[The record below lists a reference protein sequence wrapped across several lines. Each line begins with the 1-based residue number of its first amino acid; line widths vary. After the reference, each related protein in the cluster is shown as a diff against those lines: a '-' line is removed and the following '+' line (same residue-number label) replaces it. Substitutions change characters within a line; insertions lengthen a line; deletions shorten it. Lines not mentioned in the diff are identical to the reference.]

1 MLIKRIIPAL
11 IVLSLIVYFV
21 AGYKGPKI
29 GSVTTINKNNLE
41 KYWKIKDVTIMDD
54 QFFLARGSASITS
67 RFRIRNFELSLKM
80 KTTPG
85 AIGQLNFSTSK
96 SFDERN
102 LRGYSVMINNSDY
115 STGSSLKTGSIN
127 KIRNN
132 YIRIP
137 GDNEW
142 FTLTVQVMGNYIKVS
157 VNDKLI
163 SEYNEPQNAK
173 RVENLTGMV
182 LSRSFIS
189 LRKEGDTGQLIVSDM
204 KITPLPGILK
214 IVHPAQKNDSGAD
227 MIDSLN
233 QRGFP
238 LIDYHIHLKGGLT
251 MAQACQHARESG
263 LNYGVAANCGLK
275 FPVTN
280 DSTLN
285 LYLKSI
291 EKEPV
296 FKAMQCE
303 GREWVTLFSPQA
315 VAGFDYIFTDAMTWT
330 DQKGRRMRLWM
341 PDETFVVND
350 QQFMEMLVQKIE
362 SIMDNEPVDIYVNP
376 TFLPAK
382 LEPNYNELWTNER
395 MDRVIN
401 ALLRNQVA
409 LEINCRYKIPSI
421 AFIKKAKASGVKFTF
436 GTNNTKNDDINR
448 IEYGLKVIKEVG
460 LTPED
465 MFFPKSKA
473 NRKILTKGL
482 PSKITG

>member
-1 MLIKRIIPAL
+1 MLIKKILPAL
-11 IVLSLIVYFV
+11 IVLSLVVYFV
-21 AGYKGPKI
+21 ASYKGPKI
-29 GSVTTINKNNLE
+29 GSATIIDKNNIE
-41 KYWKIKDVTIMDD
+41 KYWKMKDVTIMND
-54 QFFLARGSASITS
+54 QFYLARGNASITS
-67 RFRIRNFELSLKM
+67 SFRIRNFELSLKM

-85 AIGQLNFSTSK
+85 TIGQLNFSTSK
-96 SFDERN
+96 SFDEKN
-102 LRGYSVMINNSDY
+102 FRGYSVMINNSDY
-115 STGSSLKTGSIN
+115 STGAALKTGSIN

-132 YIRIP
+132 YIRTAF
-137 GDNEW
+137 DNEW
-142 FTLTVQVMGNYIKVS
+142 FTLSIQVMGNYIRVS

-163 SEYNEPQNAK
+163 SEYNEPLNAK

-189 LRKEGDTGQLIVSDM
+189 LRKEGDAGELILSDM
-204 KITPLPGILK
+204 TITPMPGTLK
-214 IVHPAQKNDSGAD
+214 IVHPSMKNDSID
-227 MIDSLN
+227 DVLDSLN

-251 MAQACQHARESG
+251 MDQACEHARESG

-280 DSTLN
+280 DSTLTV
-285 LYLKSI
+285 YLKSI

-303 GREWVTLFSPQA
+303 GREWVTLFTPQA

-330 DQKGRRMRLWM
+330 DNKGRRLRLWM
-341 PDETFVVND
+341 PEETFVDND
-350 QQFMEMLVQKIE
+350 QQFMEMLVGKIE
-362 SIMDNEPVDIYVNP
+362 TIMDNEPVDIYVNP

-382 LEPNYNELWTNER
+382 LAPNYNELWTNER
-395 MDRVIN
+395 MDKVIN

-421 AFIKKAKASGVKFTF
+421 AFLKKAKASGVKFTF
-436 GTNNTKNDDINR
+436 GTNNLKNDDINR
-448 IEYGLKVIKEVG
+448 IEYGLKVIKEVN

-465 MFFPKSKA
+465 MFFPKSKS
-473 NRKILTKGL
+473 NRKILTKGM
-482 PSKITG
+482 PAKISG

>member
-1 MLIKRIIPAL
+1 MA
-11 IVLSLIVYFV
+11 
-21 AGYKGPKI
+21 
-29 GSVTTINKNNLE
+29 
-41 KYWKIKDVTIMDD
+41 
-54 QFFLARGSASITS
+54 
-67 RFRIRNFELSLKM
+67 
-80 KTTPG
+80 
-85 AIGQLNFSTSK
+85 
-96 SFDERN
+96 
-102 LRGYSVMINNSDY
+102 
-115 STGSSLKTGSIN
+115 
-127 KIRNN
+127 
-132 YIRIP
+132 
-137 GDNEW
+137 
-142 FTLTVQVMGNYIKVS
+142 
-157 VNDKLI
+157 
-163 SEYNEPQNAK
+163 
-173 RVENLTGMV
+173 
-182 LSRSFIS
+182 LSRSFIC
-189 LRKEGDTGQLIVSDM
+189 LRKTGDTGEFVVSEM
-204 KITPLPGILK
+204 KIKPLPGDLK
-214 IVHPAQKNDSGAD
+214 STHPIQKNDSLAD
-227 MIDSLN
+227 LIDSLN
-233 QRGFP
+233 QREFP

-251 MAQACQHARESG
+251 MDQATQHARESG

-280 DSTLN
+280 DSTLTI
-285 LYLKSI
+285 YLKSI

-341 PDETFVVND
+341 PDETFVDND
-350 QQFMEMLVQKIE
+350 QQFMEMLVRKIE

-395 MDRVIN
+395 MDKVIN

-421 AFIKKAKASGVKFTF
+421 AFLKKAKASGVKFTF

-482 PSKITG
+482 PAKITG